1 MYTQLTDIS
10 TYKKSG
16 SFEMMR
22 WAEMWDD
29 VGGKLK
35 RVKFGF
41 EAHKNLLTGLRI
53 GMF

>member
-1 MYTQLTDIS
+1 
-10 TYKKSG
+10 
-16 SFEMMR
+16 MMR
-22 WAEMWDD
+22 RPEMWDDDDDD

-41 EAHKNLLTGLRI
+41 HAHKNLTGLRI

>member
-1 MYTQLTDIS
+1 
-10 TYKKSG
+10 
-16 SFEMMR
+16 MMKR
-22 WAEMWDD
+22 PEMWDDDD

-41 EAHKNLLTGLRI
+41 ETHKNLLTGLRT

>member
-1 MYTQLTDIS
+1 
-10 TYKKSG
+10 
-16 SFEMMR
+16 MMKR
-22 WAEMWDD
+22 PEVWDDD